1 MRQPLDGLIPLDD
14 DFIEELFPRDDIE
27 KILVVDV
34 NNNKK
39 ANSCVMHWYWW
50 IYLLCVSVN

>member
-39 ANSCVMHWYWW
+39 ANSCVMH
-50 IYLLCVSVN
+50 